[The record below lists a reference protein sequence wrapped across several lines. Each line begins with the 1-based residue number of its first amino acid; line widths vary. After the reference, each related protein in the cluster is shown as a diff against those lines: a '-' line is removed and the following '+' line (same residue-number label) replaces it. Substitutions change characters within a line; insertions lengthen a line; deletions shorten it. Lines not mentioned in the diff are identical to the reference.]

1 MFSFQFSSPVA
12 KKSIIMNK
20 KTRIL
25 VLDDDPDIGT
35 MIKMM
40 LEYKGYTVTVSD
52 RAESVRE
59 ALRNNNID
67 LVIMDMLLSGV
78 NGTDVCTDLKKNSST
93 SHIPVMMISAHP
105 NAKEI
110 CLQAGADEFI
120 SKPFDMYDILSK
132 IDRLVKKQTG

>member
-1 MFSFQFSSPVA
+1 
-12 KKSIIMNK
+12 MNR

-25 VLDDDPDIGT
+25 ILDDDPDIGT

-40 LEYKGYTVTVSD
+40 LEYKGYSVMVSD
-52 RAESVRE
+52 RAEQAWDILV
-59 ALRNNNID
+59 NDHVN

-78 NGTDVCTDLKKNSST
+78 NGTDLCAELKKNKT
-93 SHIPVMMISAHP
+93 TLHIPVIMISAHP

-120 SKPFDMYDILSK
+120 AKPFDMQEILSK
-132 IDRLVKKQTG
+132 IAHLVSTPA

>member
-1 MFSFQFSSPVA
+1 
-12 KKSIIMNK
+12 MNNN
-20 KTRIL
+20 TRIL

-40 LEYKGYTVTVSD
+40 LEYKGYSVTVSD
-52 RAESVRE
+52 RAELAQQTLNSGGV
-59 ALRNNNID
+59 D

-78 NGTDVCTDLKKNSST
+78 NGTDLCIDLKKNKST
-93 SHIPVMMISAHP
+93 SHIPVIMISAHP

-120 SKPFDMYDILSK
+120 SKPFDMNDILSK
-132 IDRLVKKQTG
+132 IDRLIHKRFA